1 MAQTTRGLRAILSSP
16 VVYSSFQSLMGAH
29 KGRQRFVADF
39 VRPFPGM
46 KILDIGCGPADI
58 LGYLP
63 AVDYHGFDISE
74 SYIAQARARFG
85 QRGSFHCKQLR
96 PADLAAL
103 PLFDVVLGI
112 GLLHHL
118 DDAVADGLL
127 WLARRALKAD
137 GRFLTVDPCLDAGQN
152 RIARFLVRSDR
163 GQNVRDRVGYE
174 TLVGKVFAATRVE
187 IRHQAWIPY
196 THCFMECQ
204 DRRAEIG
211 EVTIPPPGP
220 GAQS

>member
-1 MAQTTRGLRAILSSP
+1 MAQVTRGLRAVLSSP
-16 VVYSSFQSLMGAH
+16 FVYSSFQALMGAH

-39 VRPFPGM
+39 VRPFSGM

-63 AVDYHGFDISE
+63 DVDYQGFDISE
-74 SYIAQARARFG
+74 SYIVQARARFG
-85 QRGSFHCKQLR
+85 SRASFHCRHLGL
-96 PADLAAL
+96 ADLAHL

-118 DDAVADGLL
+118 DDSVAVDVLQ
-127 WLARRALKAD
+127 LARQALKAD

-163 GQNVRDRVGYE
+163 GQNVRDRIGYE
-174 TLVGKVFAATRVE
+174 SLVGRVFGKARVE
-187 IRHQAWIPY
+187 VRHQVWIPY

-204 DRRAEIG
+204 R
-211 EVTIPPPGP
+211 
-220 GAQS
+220 